1 MGASRA
7 CSCYTKIEVS
17 TQEPMVAS
25 QSQNGTKVPGPR
37 LDWPAL
43 LVPRSQAR
51 QSDGLDQ
58 SHAQRPSLIA
68 ASLPSPDVND
78 NVLRLRSAFRFG
90 PCVQRVP
97 QP

>member
-7 CSCYTKIEVS
+7 CSSYTKIEVS
-17 TQEPMVAS
+17 TQELMVAS
-25 QSQNGTKVPGPR
+25 ESQDGTKVPSPR
-37 LDWPAL
+37 LDWPTV

-58 SHAQRPSLIA
+58 SHAQRPPLIA

>member
-7 CSCYTKIEVS
+7 CSSYTKIAVS
-17 TQEPMVAS
+17 TQELTLAS
-25 QSQNGTKVPGPR
+25 HSQNGTKIPSPR
-37 LDWPAL
+37 LDWPAV
-43 LVPRSQAR
+43 LVPRSHAR